1 MKITGAIREVMKMQ
15 GVGTNKM
22 ADRMNRP
29 PRFVSD
35 RLRLENIIFDLSREK
50 NIKKTLDIMSASR
63 KTLDEAIRNPITQ
76 RF

>member
-35 RLRLENIIFDLSREK
+35 RLRLENISFEKADEMLRLLDYKIVIVPREARVPEGGFE
-50 NIKKTLDIMSASR
+50 I
-63 KTLDEAIRNPITQ
+63 E
-76 RF
+76 

>member
-1 MKITGAIREVMKMQ
+1 MQ

-35 RLRLENIIFDLSREK
+35 RLRLENISFEKADEMLRLLDYKIVIVPREARVPEGGFE
-50 NIKKTLDIMSASR
+50 I
-63 KTLDEAIRNPITQ
+63 E
-76 RF
+76 